1 MKKLMSL
8 AEVKEFFE
16 NEKCFETETTFLI
29 NEFGKYHPNICF
41 VIDKEFD
48 LNEYNGVMN
57 PLEFFE
63 DYEVPANMNIDF
75 NGWTSFML
83 GDFWISKK
91 GDACFRP
98 MDAVL
103 AKHILIKVSWGG
115 SYNHTRGREPSEV
128 DQIKDVLYFRHA
140 TSNGGG
146 EGYDYWVVPVGFR
159 YVIHDDEFDGEVCKV
174 QKSEAQNAKTP
185 EYCEKIS
192 SRKHE
197 ELDRAARIIEERKK
211 AVEKS
216 KQDKFLYEEELMEI
230 QKELKKLSKPRK
242 WGTYSVD
249 QLELGEMFFTLG
261 YTQYLYNS
269 ANISFVK
276 DYLDKKQVYVR
287 SAEKEKQAAYDA
299 KMKFKPKFEDLTSD
313 LEEIGWTILCDD
325 KVYVTNPD
333 KEVDGYLGYE
343 SEVLSYEYSS
353 KGLRALRH
361 DIAVEEDRQAA
372 EKTRE
377 VNSKRI
383 KRLLSS
389 TELPEKLWFLFEG
402 TEALDSEIL
411 EEVQAILKASYD
423 PKNEVDF
430 HELMNCSFKS
440 KVEAS
445 KRLIE
450 KAGGKLQLKLV
461 GVANCRRLANFL
473 VGK

>member
-1 MKKLMSL
+1 
-8 AEVKEFFE
+8 
-16 NEKCFETETTFLI
+16 
-29 NEFGKYHPNICF
+29 
-41 VIDKEFD
+41 
-48 LNEYNGVMN
+48 
-57 PLEFFE
+57 
-63 DYEVPANMNIDF
+63 
-75 NGWTSFML
+75 
-83 GDFWISKK
+83 
-91 GDACFRP
+91 
-98 MDAVL
+98 
-103 AKHILIKVSWGG
+103 
-115 SYNHTRGREPSEV
+115 
-128 DQIKDVLYFRHA
+128 
-140 TSNGGG
+140 
-146 EGYDYWVVPVGFR
+146 
-159 YVIHDDEFDGEVCKV
+159 
-174 QKSEAQNAKTP
+174 
-185 EYCEKIS
+185 
-192 SRKHE
+192 
-197 ELDRAARIIEERKK
+197 
-211 AVEKS
+211 
-216 KQDKFLYEEELMEI
+216 MEI

-361 DIAVEEDRQAA
+361 DIVVEEDRQAA

-450 KAGGKLQLKLV
+450 RAGGKLQLKLV

>member
-8 AEVKEFFE
+8 AGVKAFFD
-16 NEKCFETETTFLI
+16 NEKCFETETGFLV

-41 VIDKEFD
+41 VVDKEFN
-48 LNEYNGVMN
+48 LNEYNTPIN
-57 PLEFFE
+57 PLEFIE
-63 DYEVPANMNIDF
+63 DYEVTANMNVDF
-75 NGWTSFML
+75 NGEPKFL
-83 GDFWISKK
+83 FGDFWISKK
-91 GDACFRP
+91 GEACFRP
-98 MDAVL
+98 KDAME
-103 AKHILIKVSWGG
+103 AKHMLIRSSWGG
-115 SYNHTRGREPSEV
+115 SYNQTRGRKPSEV
-128 DQIKDVLYFRHA
+128 EQIKDVLYFRHA

-159 YVIHDDEFDGEVCKV
+159 YIIHDDEFDGQTCKAMESEVQSV
-174 QKSEAQNAKTP
+174 KTT

-192 SRKHE
+192 HRKHE
-197 ELDRAARIIEERKK
+197 ELDRAAKNIEERKK

-216 KQDKFLYEEELMEI
+216 KRDKFLYEEELMEI
-230 QKELKKLSKPRK
+230 QKKLKKLSKPRK
-242 WGTYSVD
+242 WSTYSVD
-249 QLELGEMFFTLG
+249 QLDIGEMFFTLG

-276 DYLDKKQVYVR
+276 DYLSKKQADIIN
-287 SAEKEKQAAYDA
+287 AEKERQAAYDA
-299 KMKFKPKFEDLTSD
+299 RMKFTPKFEELTGD

-325 KVYVTNPD
+325 KVYVTNPN

-343 SEVLSYEYSS
+343 NEVLSYEYSS

-361 DIAVEEDRQAA
+361 DIIVEEDRQAA

-423 PKNEVDF
+423 PKNEVDL
-430 HELMNCSFKS
+430 HELINCSFKS

-445 KRLIE
+445 RRLIE
-450 KAGGKLQLKLV
+450 RAGGKMQLKLE
-461 GVANCRRLANFL
+461 GVANCRKLANFL